1 MLIIGNGKVIT
12 RDPERPWLAD
22 GAVVC
27 DGAKI
32 VAVGETGAM
41 KAAYA
46 AYTYRAAMAYPSWKI
61 ESVVDRVEL
70 DLEQRMDGC
79 GVQPTVQVRSRNVCV
94 SERKEA

>member
-1 MLIIGNGKVIT
+1 MKQVYTAYYKNALKGPTKVFAY
-12 RDPERPWLAD
+12 DEA
-22 GAVVC
+22 
-27 DGAKI
+27 
-32 VAVGETGAM
+32 GAM

-70 DLEQRMDGC
+70 DLEQRMDGA
-79 GVQPTVQVRSRNVCV
+79 GVQPTVQIRSRSVCV